1 MNAIV
6 IRNARIWDGDGGD
19 PFPGTVLIEG
29 ARIAAVAPGANEPA
43 AESALEIDAAGK
55 FLMPGMID
63 GHSHLTFDDIPAG
76 PDLGA
81 IPPEE
86 HTLITMHNARKLLE
100 AGFTGAYGAASA
112 KIRLDVVVRNEIEAG
127 RIPGPRLRA
136 ASPEIT
142 VTAGLGDADL
152 LHISR
157 DSFGLVANGTDEI
170 VRAVRLCVREGVD
183 NIKINISGQ
192 DLIHAEHAVM
202 KEDEVRAA
210 VDTAHE
216 FGKQVAAHAR
226 ASESVKRAVR
236 CGVDVIYHCDYAD
249 EEALDALE
257 SVKDRIF
264 CAPAIGLQHAALYDA
279 EPWGIT
285 TEMAEARGVRRLIER
300 SSETHAALRKRG
312 VRIAI
317 GGDYGF
323 AWNPQGTNAR
333 DIEHFVNYFGFSP
346 SEALQ
351 AATKVGGELMG
362 NETGRIA
369 EGWLADLLLVDGDP
383 LTDVTLL
390 QDRDRIAMIMK
401 GGEMYKAPELPR

>member
-1 MNAIV
+1 MRPIV
-6 IRNARIWDGDGGD
+6 IRNARIWDGSGD
-19 PFPGTVLIEG
+19 EAFPGTVLVEG
-29 ARIAAVAPGANEPA
+29 ERIAAVAPGANEPA
-43 AESALEIDAAGK
+43 AEGALDIDAAGK
-55 FLMPGMID
+55 TLMPGLID
-63 GHSHLTFDDIPAG
+63 GHSHLSFADIPAG

-86 HTLITMHNARKLLE
+86 HTLITAHNARKLLE

-127 RIPGPRLRA
+127 RIAGPRLRA

-152 LHISR
+152 LHMSR
-157 DSFGLVANGTDEI
+157 DSFGLVANGADEI

-257 SVKDRIF
+257 SARDRIF
-264 CAPAIGLQHAALYDA
+264 CAPAIGLQHTALHEA

-285 TEMAEARGVRRLIER
+285 TEMAEARGVRKLIER
-300 SSETHAALRKRG
+300 SSAVHAEMRKRG
-312 VRIAI
+312 IRIAI

-346 SEALQ
+346 GEALQ

-362 NETGRIA
+362 NETGLIR

-383 LTDVTLL
+383 LDDVTIL
-390 QDRDRIAMIMK
+390 QDRGRLAMIMK
-401 GGEMYKAPELPR
+401 GGAMHKAPAAA

>member
-1 MNAIV
+1 MGATVISNAV
-6 IRNARIWDGDGGD
+6 IWDGTGKK
-19 PFPGTVLIEG
+19 PFPGSVLIEG
-29 ARIAAVAPGANEPA
+29 DRIKAVAPEVSVASGAV
-43 AESALEIDAAGK
+43 EIDAKGK
-55 FLMPGMID
+55 TLMPGLID
-63 GHSHLTFDDIPAG
+63 GHSHLSFTDIAAG
-76 PDLGA
+76 PVLGE

-86 HTLITMHNARKLLE
+86 HTLKTMHNARTVLD

-112 KIRLDVVVRNEIEAG
+112 KIRLDVVIRDEIESG

-142 VTAGLGDADL
+142 VSAGLGDANL
-152 LHISR
+152 LHMPR
-157 DSFGLVANGTDEI
+157 DSFGLVANGVDEI
-170 VRAVRLCVREGVD
+170 IRAVRLCVREGVD

-192 DLIHAEHAVM
+192 DLFDAEKTVM
-202 KEDEVRAA
+202 KEGEVRAA
-210 VDTAHE
+210 VETAHE
-216 FGKQVAAHAR
+216 FGKQIAAHAR

-236 CGVDVIYHCDYAD
+236 CGVDVIYHCDFAD

-264 CAPAIGLQHAALYDA
+264 CAPAIGLQHTALHEA

-285 TEMAEARGVRRLIER
+285 TAMAEARGVRRLIEM
-300 SSETHAALRKRG
+300 SSKTHAAMRECG
-312 VRIAI
+312 IRIAI

-333 DIEHFVNYFGFSP
+333 DIAHFVDYFGFSP

-351 AATKVGGELMG
+351 AATRIGGEMMG
-362 NETGRIA
+362 NETGLVR

-383 LTDVTLL
+383 LEDVALL
-390 QDRDRIAMIMK
+390 QDRDRLVMIMK
-401 GGEMYKAPELPR
+401 DGALHKTPPGTG